1 MNSRSIKSLVVGGA
15 VIAGATLSSI
25 LAAPAANADI
35 RNEASVLC
43 AAGTC
48 KNNGPSWDVGFGN
61 VTCANGLTAPGIAL
75 VPPHGIAPLASA
87 GCQQP
92 RLYG

>member
-1 MNSRSIKSLVVGGA
+1 MNLRSIKTLVVGGA
-15 VIAGATLSSI
+15 LIFGATLSSV

-35 RNEASVLC
+35 RHEASVLC

-48 KNNGPSWDVGFGN
+48 KNNGPNWDVGFGN
-61 VTCANGLTAPGIAL
+61 VVCGNGVTAPGIAL

-87 GCQQP
+87 ACQQP